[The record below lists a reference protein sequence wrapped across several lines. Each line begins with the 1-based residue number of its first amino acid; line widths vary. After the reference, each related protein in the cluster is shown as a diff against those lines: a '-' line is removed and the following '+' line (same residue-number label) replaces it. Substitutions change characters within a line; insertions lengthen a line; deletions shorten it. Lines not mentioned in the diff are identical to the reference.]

1 MFLILL
7 LAPNNC
13 QTRHALAPV
22 IAANCLQVTA
32 PLRSSLLPIMITIFV
47 WLALI
52 TRLMLNLVMRIIN
65 LNSTPWTVVL
75 SDLIRNYVWRLRFL
89 MDRYEMQ
96 LGLQLIVDCR

>member
-13 QTRHALAPV
+13 QTRHDLAPV

-52 TRLMLNLVMRIIN
+52 TRLMPNLVMRIIN